1 MSYFDGYLVQES
13 IGGGGGVKVLIG
25 KRKSWIWGCK
35 EDGKERIFWFLGV
48 A

>member
-1 MSYFDGYLVQES
+1 MAIWYKKVL
-13 IGGGGGVKVLIG
+13 GGGGVVKVLIG